1 MKFEYPEIE
10 VVRINVQDVITTSG
24 GEGVDTGEG
33 GTPVVNPFA

>member
-24 GEGVDTGEG
+24 DEGVDTGEG
-33 GTPVVNPFA
+33 GLPPVNPF